1 MYRRWLSTSTDTDES
16 DQPWERY
23 TPAQRIGRYL
33 AVLLTIVLLVLSWR
47 AMEVRYEYI
56 VTAPRELNDMFVRMY
71 PPDAAYSAEVVG
83 PLIETVHISVL
94 GTVLATIL
102 ALPVAYIG
110 AENTTPNKA
119 TYALGKFVIAATRS
133 VNVII
138 YALIFVIA
146 FGPGALA
153 GVLALAVRSIGFIA
167 KLLAEAIEE
176 IDRTQVEAIAATGA
190 SGTEQILYGI
200 VPQIKPTF
208 VGVVTYRWDINVR
221 ASTILGFVAA
231 GGIGVELLT
240 QLNSFK
246 WDAVL
251 TILLAILVIVVFSEV
266 FSAYTRK
273 KVQ

>member
-1 MYRRWLSTSTDTDES
+1 MTTRTEDGKTDDIH
-16 DQPWERY
+16 WEKH
-23 TPAQRIGRYL
+23 TLPQRLGRYL
-33 AVLLTIVLLVLSWR
+33 LVLLTVIVLTISWR
-47 AMEVRYEYI
+47 ALEVNYGYI
-56 VTAPRELNDMFVRMY
+56 GSAPRELRDMFNRMY
-71 PPDAAYSAEVVG
+71 PPNVGYSTEIVG
-83 PLIETVHISVL
+83 PLIETIHISVL
-94 GTVLATIL
+94 GTVLAAIL
-102 ALPVAYIG
+102 ALPIAYFG
-110 AENTTPNKA
+110 AENTTPNRV
-119 TYALGKFVIAATRS
+119 TYALGKFIIAATRS

-190 SGTEQILYGI
+190 TGTEQILYGI
-200 VPQIKPTF
+200 LPQIKPTL
-208 VGVVTYRWDINVR
+208 VGVLTYRWDINVR

-240 QLNSFK
+240 KLNSFQ
-246 WDAVL
+246 WHGVA
-251 TILLAILVIVVFSEV
+251 TILLAILGVVLVSEG
-266 FSAYTRK
+266 FSAYVRK

>member
-1 MYRRWLSTSTDTDES
+1 MVRHWIGTSNSTDDP
-16 DQPWERY
+16 PWERH
-23 TPAQRIGRYL
+23 TPLQRIGRYL
-33 AVLLTIVLLVLSWR
+33 AVLLTVVALAVSWR
-47 AMEVRYEYI
+47 AMDVRYEFI
-56 VTAPRELNDMFVRMY
+56 ATAPRELNDMFVRMY
-71 PPDAAYSAEVVG
+71 PPETAYASEIVG
-83 PLIETVHISVL
+83 PLIETIHISVL
-94 GTVLATIL
+94 GTVLATIIS
-102 ALPVAYIG
+102 LPIAYIG
-110 AENTTPNKA
+110 AENTTPNRA
-119 TYALGKFVIAATRS
+119 TYALGKFLIAATRS

-176 IDRTQVEAIAATGA
+176 IDRRQVEAIAATG
-190 SGTEQILYGI
+190 GTRAEQILYAV

-240 QLNSFK
+240 QLNSFQ
-246 WDAVL
+246 WHSVL
-251 TILLAILVIVVFSEV
+251 TILLAILGVVVCSEV
-266 FSAYTRK
+266 FSAYTRMK
-273 KVQ
+273 LQ

>member
-1 MYRRWLSTSTDTDES
+1 
-16 DQPWERY
+16 
-23 TPAQRIGRYL
+23 
-33 AVLLTIVLLVLSWR
+33 
-47 AMEVRYEYI
+47 
-56 VTAPRELNDMFVRMY
+56 
-71 PPDAAYSAEVVG
+71 
-83 PLIETVHISVL
+83 
-94 GTVLATIL
+94 
-102 ALPVAYIG
+102 
-110 AENTTPNKA
+110 
-119 TYALGKFVIAATRS
+119 

-190 SGTEQILYGI
+190 TGTEQILYGI
-200 VPQIKPTF
+200 LPQIKPTL

-240 QLNSFK
+240 KLNSFQ
-246 WDAVL
+246 WHGVA
-251 TILLAILVIVVFSEV
+251 TILLVILNVVLVSEG
-266 FSAYTRK
+266 FSAYVRNKIQFPPILGKTATLYNG
-273 KVQ
+273 

>member
-1 MYRRWLSTSTDTDES
+1 MTPSLST
-16 DQPWERY
+16 
-23 TPAQRIGRYL
+23 AI
-33 AVLLTIVLLVLSWR
+33 ALTLSWR
-47 AMEVRYEYI
+47 ALEVKYGYI
-56 VTAPRELNDMFVRMY
+56 GSAPRELGDMFNRIY
-71 PPDAAYSAEVVG
+71 PPNMGYSAEIVG

-94 GTVLATIL
+94 GTILATVLAI
-102 ALPVAYIG
+102 PVAYLG
-110 AENTTPNKA
+110 AENTTPNRF
-119 TYALGKFVIAATRS
+119 TYALGKFIIAATRS

-146 FGPGALA
+146 FGLGALA

-190 SGTEQILYGI
+190 TGTEQILYGI
-200 VPQIKPTF
+200 LPQIKPTL

-240 QLNSFK
+240 KLNSFQ
-246 WDAVL
+246 WHGVA
-251 TILLAILVIVVFSEV
+251 TILLVILNVVLVSEG
-266 FSAYTRK
+266 FSAYVRNKIQFPPILGKTATLYNG
-273 KVQ
+273 

>member
-1 MYRRWLSTSTDTDES
+1 MSNRSLDAES
-16 DQPWERY
+16 NSDRPWERH
-23 TPAQRIGRYL
+23 TPLQRIGRYL
-33 AVLLTIVLLVLSWR
+33 ALLVTAIAFVLSWR
-47 AMEVRYEYI
+47 AMEVRYEFI
-56 VTAPRELNDMFVRMY
+56 VTAPRELGDMFDRMY
-71 PPDAAYSAEVVG
+71 PPNTAYSAEIIG

-94 GTVLATIL
+94 GTVLATCL
-102 ALPVAYIG
+102 AIPVAYLA
-110 AENTTPNKA
+110 AENTTPNRL
-119 TYALGKFVIAATRS
+119 TYALGKFIISATRS

-146 FGPGALA
+146 FGPGALS

-167 KLLAEAIEE
+167 KLLAEDIEE

-221 ASTILGFVAA
+221 ASTVLGFVAA

-240 QLNSFK
+240 MLNSFR
-246 WDAVL
+246 WHAVA
-251 TILLAILVIVVFSEV
+251 TILVAILLVVLVSEGV
-266 FSAYTRK
+266 SVYARG